1 MASII
6 SRCAICGQ
14 FFNSKIELK
23 GHKDRNHRITNAKM
37 MSVIVPEII
46 TTKPAVAT
54 ATAANRH
61 YQEENV

>member
-46 TTKPAVAT
+46 TIKPADASD
-54 ATAANRH
+54 AKRH